1 MKTVMVRYKTR
12 PECAAENEALIKGVF
27 DSLAWL
33 RPAGLAYQAFR
44 LADGVSFVHLA
55 RIDEEA
61 ADGHPLLK
69 LEAFQ
74 QFLVG
79 IQARCEEPPVSVE
92 LTPLGQFESEG
103 APQI

>member
-12 PECAAENEALIKGVF
+12 PECAAENEALIRGVF
-27 DSLAWL
+27 DALARE
-33 RPAGLAYQAFR
+33 RPAGLAYQTFR

-55 RIDEEA
+55 RIEEG

-74 QFLVG
+74 QF
-79 IQARCEEPPVSVE
+79 IADIRARCEEPPVSVE

-103 APQI
+103 APQT